1 MLIVVMLMMVVM
13 LIMIVMAAMLVVVVI
28 LIMVVVAAMLVIVVI
43 LVMVMMA
50 AVLMVVLI
58 LVMIVMA
65 AMLVVMLVLIMVMMV
80 VVLLLTGVCLVRSTG
95 LVQQLGHKVA
105 LAVHDRDD
113 LGTGQGG
120 PVGGDDGG
128 GGVLLGQQGNGGSDL
143 ILTGIAGAAQD
154 DAGGMAD
161 LIVIE
166 LAEVLHIH
174 FDLVDIGH
182 GDKAVQQHRQG
193 LGHALDRAGDI
204 AQLAD
209 AGRLDEDAVG
219 VVGLNDLFQR
229 LAEIA
234 DQTAADA
241 AGVQLVDLNT
251 GLAHKAAVN
260 ADLAEFVLDQDDLF
274 ARERLFDELF
284 DKGGLAGTEKAG
296 ENVDLGFVFSHNWVP
311 LFRCL

>member
-1 MLIVVMLMMVVM
+1 MVM
-13 LIMIVMAAMLVVVVI
+13 MAAMLVVVVI
-28 LIMVVVAAMLVIVVI
+28 LVMVMMAAMLVVVVI
-43 LVMVMMA
+43 LVMVVMA
-50 AVLMVVLI
+50 AMLVVVVV

-80 VVLLLTGVCLVRSTG
+80 VVMLLLAGMCLVGGAG

-105 LAVHDRDD
+105 LAIHDRDD

-128 GGVLLGQQGNGGSDL
+128 GGVLLGQQGNGGSNL
-143 ILTGIAGAAQD
+143 ILTGVAGAAQD
-154 DAGGMAD
+154 NAGGMAD

-260 ADLAEFVLDQDDLF
+260 ADLTEFVLDQDDLF

>member
-1 MLIVVMLMMVVM
+1 
-13 LIMIVMAAMLVVVVI
+13 
-28 LIMVVVAAMLVIVVI
+28 
-43 LVMVMMA
+43 
-50 AVLMVVLI
+50 
-58 LVMIVMA
+58 
-65 AMLVVMLVLIMVMMV
+65 
-80 VVLLLTGVCLVRSTG
+80 
-95 LVQQLGHKVA
+95 
-105 LAVHDRDD
+105 
-113 LGTGQGG
+113 
-120 PVGGDDGG
+120 
-128 GGVLLGQQGNGGSDL
+128 
-143 ILTGIAGAAQD
+143 
-154 DAGGMAD
+154 MAD

-174 FDLVDIGH
+174 LDLVDIGH

-274 ARERLFDELF
+274 ARECLFDELF

>member
-1 MLIVVMLMMVVM
+1 MLM
-13 LIMIVMAAMLVVVVI
+13 IVVI
-28 LIMVVVAAMLVIVVI
+28 LIMVMMAAMLMI
-43 LVMVMMA
+43 
-50 AVLMVVLI
+50 VLI

-65 AMLVVMLVLIMVMMV
+65 AMLVVMLVLIMVMMMV
-80 VVLLLTGVCLVRSTG
+80 VMLLLTGMCLVGGAG

-113 LGTGQGG
+113 LGAGQGG

-128 GGVLLGQQGNGGSDL
+128 GGVLLCQQGNGGSDL
-143 ILTGIAGAAQD
+143 ILTGVAGAAQD

-251 GLAHKAAVN
+251 GLAHKATIN
-260 ADLAEFVLDQDDLF
+260 ADLAELVLDQDDLL
-274 ARERLFDELF
+274 ACERLFDELF
-284 DKGGLAGTEKAG
+284 DKGSLAGAEEAG
-296 ENVDLGFVFSHNWVP
+296 ENVDFGFVFCHSWVP
-311 LFRCL
+311 LFKMCSNVQIASNLLH

>member
-1 MLIVVMLMMVVM
+1 
-13 LIMIVMAAMLVVVVI
+13 
-28 LIMVVVAAMLVIVVI
+28 
-43 LVMVMMA
+43 
-50 AVLMVVLI
+50 
-58 LVMIVMA
+58 
-65 AMLVVMLVLIMVMMV
+65 
-80 VVLLLTGVCLVRSTG
+80 
-95 LVQQLGHKVA
+95 
-105 LAVHDRDD
+105 
-113 LGTGQGG
+113 
-120 PVGGDDGG
+120 
-128 GGVLLGQQGNGGSDL
+128 
-143 ILTGIAGAAQD
+143 
-154 DAGGMAD
+154 MAD

-209 AGRLDEDAVG
+209 AGRLNEDAVG

-274 ARERLFDELF
+274 ARKGFLDELF